1 MARRFESRK
10 LRSTFEVMKALGG
23 ATAVSSL
30 VGARYK
36 TVWPWSEA
44 STFPSRYFLVM
55 TWALHKKGLAAPPE
69 LWGMVTPAERR
80 KAIEAAIDAARGQ
93 AA

>member
-1 MARRFESRK
+1 M
-10 LRSTFEVMKALGG
+10 LRSTLEVMEALGG
-23 ATAVSSL
+23 AIAVSPL

-44 STFPSRYFLVM
+44 PTFPSRYFLVM
-55 TWALHKKGLAAPPE
+55 TFALHKKGLTAPPE

-80 KAIEAAIDAARGQ
+80 KAIDAVIEAARGR